1 MSQWW
6 QQRNPREQRLL
17 KVGGLVLA
25 LSLLIGGVYLPLLR
39 ARDQALTAV
48 QQAELDLLAARRYAA
63 LLGATPLSA
72 TGSTALVSGP
82 DRSLMARVDQGLRDA
97 GLSSVL
103 SRIEPDGDGRVRL
116 WLEDASFDTVVAWL
130 EGLSDR
136 SRVRVI
142 DASVDRAEIPG
153 QVRVRLTLER
163 G

>member
-1 MSQWW
+1 MATVQEKSA
-6 QQRNPREQRLL
+6 RLEAAQAQFTGP
-17 KVGGLVLA
+17 VR
-25 LSLLIGGVYLPLLR
+25 LSEPYPDAPPLW
-39 ARDQALTAV
+39 
-48 QQAELDLLAARRYAA
+48 
-63 LLGATPLSA
+63 
-72 TGSTALVSGP
+72 
-82 DRSLMARVDQGLRDA
+82 
-97 GLSSVL
+97 
-103 SRIEPDGDGRVRL
+103 IEPDGDGRVRL